1 MYTLSTEKTRPG
13 PESCTNKDGTSEINV
28 RRVTELKA
36 LGPLN
41 TYFHM
46 LTFLNVFHLLPS
58 LCISG
63 FYYSEILKNN
73 ATEVF
78 EGLFLKDLSN

>member
-63 FYYSEILKNN
+63 F
-73 ATEVF
+73 
-78 EGLFLKDLSN
+78 